1 MRRRDSSRTT
11 LSKRV
16 SISIKHFEIFFLVTF
31 LPPFKNPMAIK
42 AVQES

>member
-16 SISIKHFEIFFLVTF
+16 SKQHFEIFFLVTF

-42 AVQES
+42 AVQKS